1 MASRTY
7 RAACPNCG
15 APVEFRSAAS
25 AFAVCA
31 YCQSTVVR
39 KGDALERIGKMAELF
54 DDFSPLQLGAGGTV
68 PAASAALLGLSG
80 SFTVVGRMQYRYA
93 DGVWNEWHLL
103 FDDQRT
109 GWLSEDNGRFALTR
123 EAEAAT
129 GLPADPQTL
138 KLGRP
143 LLLAG
148 TLYRIASV
156 TTATVIGAQGELP
169 AGSMRQAD
177 AVTQRETG
185 AGGANGAGTAA
196 GGAGSAGA
204 GPGSVGAAAPGNAP
218 SPGSFWIVD
227 TRGPNGRIATID
239 YSEPRQPRLYIG
251 AAVPLSALNLQGLRE
266 GASEKTLAGNSFSC
280 PHCGTS
286 VQVKLNSTQAVT
298 CPGCASVI
306 DVSHGVAGDLANY
319 QQALRYQS
327 PIPLGTA
334 GRLDDIDWQVT
345 GFVVRSGV
353 DEEGERFAWT
363 ELVLF
368 NTVEGFAFIVIASD
382 GVSFVRTVQGAPE
395 AAGRSARFEDRTYTA
410 QPAYNARV
418 EYVEGE
424 FYWQLKAGQSTRNV
438 DYRHGGFVLSSEA
451 SQADDGSTEL
461 VWSAGRMLQAQA
473 VAKAFGLAS
482 LPTTLPV
489 PSLAGRS
496 PADVLRS
503 MAAAAGAAAAGG
515 AAGAAGATGG
525 APHGAMPTTAS
536 WSVKSIVILVIIV
549 LVIIFMLVDDDDDGS
564 GSYGGSYSGTRH
576 K

>member
-31 YCQSTVVR
+31 YCQSTIVR

-54 DDFSPLQLGAGGTV
+54 DDFSPLQLGSGGTV

-80 SFTVVGRMQYRYA
+80 GFTVVGRMQYRYA

-123 EAEAAT
+123 ELEAVP

-138 KLGRP
+138 KPGRP

-156 TTATVIGAQGELP
+156 TAATVVGAQGELP

-177 AVTQRETG
+177 SVTQRG
-185 AGGANGAGTAA
+185 ASAGGATPGGAASSGAGAA
-196 GGAGSAGA
+196 TPGGAPPAGA
-204 GPGSVGAAAPGNAP
+204 
-218 SPGSFWIVD
+218 FWVVD
-227 TRGPNGRIATID
+227 TRGPNGRIATLD
-239 YSEPRQPRLYIG
+239 YSEPQRPRLYAG
-251 AAVPLSALNLQGLRE
+251 AAVSLPALNLQGLRDST
-266 GASEKTLAGNSFSC
+266 SEKTLAGNSFSC
-280 PHCGTS
+280 PHCGAS

-298 CPGCASVI
+298 CPACASVI

-327 PIPLGTA
+327 PIPLGTT
-334 GRLDDIDWQVT
+334 GRFDDVDWQVT

-353 DEEGERFAWT
+353 DEEGERFAWN

-410 QPAYNARV
+410 QPAYTARV

-451 SQADDGSTEL
+451 SQADDGSAEL
-461 VWSAGRMLQAQA
+461 VWSAGRMVQAQA
-473 VAKAFGLAS
+473 LAKAFGLAS
-482 LPTTLPV
+482 VPTTLAV
-489 PSLAGRS
+489 PSFAGRR
-496 PADVLRS
+496 PADILRS
-503 MAAAAGAAAAGG
+503 MAAAAGAAGAG
-515 AAGAAGATGG
+515 GAAGATGG
-525 APHGAMPTTAS
+525 APHGAMPTSAS
-536 WSVKSIVILVIIV
+536 WSVKGIVILVIII
-549 LVIIFMLVDDDDDGS
+549 LVVIFMLVDDDDGGS
-564 GSYGGSYSGTRH
+564 GAYGGSYSGTRH